1 MISKFA
7 SRLALSSSPLLAAT
21 SRNTIMPRMACS
33 VRFLSEELRHKLDKT
48 VKENEVCLFMKG
60 TPEEP
65 MCGFSKAVSSILDLY
80 DIKDL
85 KAFNVFED
93 PELRNGIKEYSN
105 WPTIP
110 QVYVK
115 GEFVGGCDIVLNM
128 HQSGELEELLIK
140 EDVIKHK
147 ESVEP
152 QTQTTETA

>member
-1 MISKFA
+1 MFSKLA
-7 SRLALSSSPLLAAT
+7 PRLFLSSSSLLASSGRIA
-21 SRNTIMPRMACS
+21 IAPRVACS
-33 VRFLSEELRHKLDKT
+33 VRFLSDELRHKLDKT
-48 VKENEVCLFMKG
+48 IKENDVCLFMKG

-65 MCGFSKAVSSILDLY
+65 MCGFSKAVSSILNLY

-85 KAFNVFED
+85 KAYNVFED

-128 HQSGELEELLIK
+128 HQSGQLEELLIK
-140 EDVIKHK
+140 EDVLKHK
-147 ESVEP
+147 ENADSP
-152 QTQTTETA
+152 TQTTETA